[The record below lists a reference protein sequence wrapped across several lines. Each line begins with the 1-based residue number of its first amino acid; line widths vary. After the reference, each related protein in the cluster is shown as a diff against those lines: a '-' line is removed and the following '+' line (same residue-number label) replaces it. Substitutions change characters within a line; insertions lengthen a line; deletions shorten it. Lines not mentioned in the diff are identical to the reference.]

1 MFAFAAIAMILAMPA
16 SAMEGSVISAGTTKA
31 TISVGVQTQIAA
43 SVASLDSDATVVSTT
58 HGTHGNASASSTQQA
73 QTTGGVDSIIR
84 TQLEGM
90 DAQIQDGSLI
100 IACESDLAKL
110 HTMGDVNMD
119 GVINMTDLDIMSAH
133 YNMTS
138 SVEST
143 DGDLNSDGSVNFT
156 DLLKLAQ
163 NYGKR
168 LCTLPAGTACVASL
182 RADINDDGI
191 TNMADLQ
198 ILTPQYNTSGT
209 GLSADFTAD
218 GQVNFAD
225 LLILA
230 QEYGKIQCSIG
241 GPTTP
246 TDTGTTTTPTT
257 TTPTTT
263 TSGNAPQTS
272 TGGTS
277 GGVGGGEVLGTS
289 FSGVCGKYLDGF
301 VMKNRSNKLD
311 DVVKV
316 QLFLRQKEDAA
327 SVVVNGVYD
336 TATRSAVDAFQ
347 TKYTS
352 EVLQPWA
359 DAGLLSPV
367 APTTNVYLTTQRM
380 INKIMCPALVLPMP
394 TLVPASF

>member
-16 SAMEGSVISAGTTKA
+16 SAMEGGMISAGTVKA
-31 TISVGVQTQIAA
+31 TITTGVQTQLNA
-43 SVASLDSDATVVSTT
+43 SVASVDSEVTVSTT
-58 HGTHGNASASSTQQA
+58 HGTHSNASAASAQQA
-73 QTTGGVDSIIR
+73 QPAGGVNSIIR

-90 DAQIQDGSLI
+90 EEQIQDGSLI
-100 IACESDLAKL
+100 IACESDLAAL

-138 SVEST
+138 NVEST

-168 LCTLPAGTACVASL
+168 VCTLPTGTPCVASL
-182 RADINDDGI
+182 RADINGDGI

-230 QEYGKIQCSIG
+230 QEYGKLQCSIG

-246 TDTGTTTTPTT
+246 TDTGTSTTPTT

-277 GGVGGGEVLGTS
+277 GGVGGGGEVLGTS
-289 FSGVCGKYLDGF
+289 FAGTCGKYLDGF
-301 VMKNRSNKLD
+301 VMKNRTNKLD

-316 QLFLRQKEDAA
+316 QIFLREKEGAA
-327 SVVVNGVYD
+327 TVAVNGVYD

-352 EVLQPWA
+352 EVLKPWA

-380 INKIMCPALVLPMP
+380 INKIMCPVLVLPMP
-394 TLVPASF
+394 TLVPASN